1 MKIYIYQRK
10 TGIEIIQETTTQSIL
25 SDLFTMLVFVVLIGA
40 DVLFSIYVA
49 RAWIIDVVVA
59 VLFLV
64 YMNDWKSKRQIEI
77 KNKKQLLDILDKAIK
92 Q

>member
-10 TGIEIIQETTTQSIL
+10 SGIEIMQETTTQSIL
-25 SDLFTMLVFVVLIGA
+25 SDLFTILVFVVLIGA

-64 YMNDWKSKRQIEI
+64 YMNNWTSKKRIEI
-77 KNKKQLLDILDKAIK
+77 KSKKQLMNILNKKIK
-92 Q
+92 E